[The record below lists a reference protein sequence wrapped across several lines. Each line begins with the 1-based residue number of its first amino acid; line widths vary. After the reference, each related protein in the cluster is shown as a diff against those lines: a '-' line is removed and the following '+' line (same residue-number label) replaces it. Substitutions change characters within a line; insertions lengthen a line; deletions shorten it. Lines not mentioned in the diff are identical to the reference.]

1 MYLLYLK
8 RAFVK
13 ANRLGPRPNVV
24 VEKLYS
30 ISLCW
35 FSVLWCVCVRNFVS
49 GDINLYLIFLL
60 FSKLT
65 NGNKKLVGKF
75 YGYYTGGSSR
85 SKAGV
90 YLLHIR
96 SKNMK
101 LKPQYCETKVDWMK
115 IIDVQNQMCRNRLT
129 WLMLTSFSSFPYFFT
144 VNIYILL
151 SRCWGEGDSSF
162 AKLSLYQ
169 VIYYVTQ
176 VQA

>member
-13 ANRLGPRPNVV
+13 ASRLGPRPNVL

-35 FSVLWCVCVRNFVS
+35 FSVLWRVCVRNFVS

-60 FSKLT
+60 FPELT
-65 NGNKKLVGKF
+65 SGNKKFSREF
-75 YGYYTGGSSR
+75 YSYFTGESSR

-90 YLLHIR
+90 YLLRIR

-101 LKPQYCETKVDWMK
+101 LKPQYCESGLNE
-115 IIDVQNQMCRNRLT
+115 IIDVQNRMCRNKLT
-129 WLMLTSFSSFPYFFT
+129 WLMLTSFSSFPYFF
-144 VNIYILL
+144 
-151 SRCWGEGDSSF
+151 
-162 AKLSLYQ
+162 SL
-169 VIYYVTQ
+169 
-176 VQA
+176 